1 MTRKESPDETRRSQD
16 HPVPLNHLF
25 PKLRARRMMWAVAVG
40 EEMSQWSMI
49 GREGGLIESDQPD
62 QSFPWKA

>member
-1 MTRKESPDETRRSQD
+1 
-16 HPVPLNHLF
+16 
-25 PKLRARRMMWAVAVG
+25 MMWAVAVG